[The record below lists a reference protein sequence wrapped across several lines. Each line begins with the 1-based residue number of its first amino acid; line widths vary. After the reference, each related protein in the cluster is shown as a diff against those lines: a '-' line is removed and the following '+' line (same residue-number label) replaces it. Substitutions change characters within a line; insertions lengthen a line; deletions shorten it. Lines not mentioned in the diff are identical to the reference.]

1 MIPHLKSFT
10 AGAALAFLLVS
21 LPAFAFAIDKNTAAE
36 QAGAI
41 LFRGKGCAHCHGVDL
56 TGTQKGPSLAAID
69 KDKQWTPAKITNQIL
84 NGGQKMPPFAD
95 SVTDEEAA
103 QLVAYLRARH
113 RPVPPP
119 PAPEPPPPPDP
130 SAR

>member
-10 AGAALAFLLVS
+10 AGAALASLLVA
-21 LPAFAFAIDKNTAAE
+21 LPACAFAGQKNNAAE

-41 LFRGKGCAHCHGVDL
+41 LFRGKGCAHCHGADL

-69 KDKQWTPAKITNQIL
+69 KDKLWTPAKITNQIL

-103 QLVAYLRARH
+103 QLVAYLRAKH

-119 PAPEPPPPPDP
+119 PAPGTPPPADP